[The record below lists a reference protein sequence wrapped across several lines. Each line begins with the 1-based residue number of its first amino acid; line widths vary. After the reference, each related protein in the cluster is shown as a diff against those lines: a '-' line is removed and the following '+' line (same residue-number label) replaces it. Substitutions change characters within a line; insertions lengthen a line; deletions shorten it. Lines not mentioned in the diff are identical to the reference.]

1 MKRNIV
7 IWLVIAAAAGVFFT
21 TAGCASKV
29 NPDGSPAWTT
39 NPPSTRSTYY
49 TVGYGKLSNMQNS
62 LIRAESA
69 AKDRLARWASTTVR
83 GALTNYFQ
91 DSGESGSQTVEMMEN
106 ISSQIVNISVNGAR
120 IEEQWIDPDGGVWVL
135 LSYPVKNL
143 KDAYQRQAEELERKS
158 EAYQVQLLLDYLD
171 IELDG
176 LED

>member
-7 IWLVIAAAAGVFFT
+7 IWLVIAAAGVFFT